1 MSKRCKARDKV
12 IAELD
17 FITSMAQNLRDVVDD
32 ADWSNE
38 VWEEKAKVL
47 KDVQNTIVDFLK
59 DIDEMSINIFSNF
72 YLILIKA
79 LLRSK
84 KIR

>member
-17 FITSMAQNLRDVVDD
+17 FITSMAQNLRGVVDD

-47 KDVQNTIVDFLK
+47 KEVQNTIVDFLK
-59 DIDEMSINIFSNF
+59 DVEDFEENLPSN
-72 YLILIKA
+72 
-79 LLRSK
+79 
-84 KIR
+84 

>member
-17 FITSMAQNLRDVVDD
+17 FITSMAQNLREVVDD

-59 DIDEMSINIFSNF
+59 DVEDFEENLPSN
-72 YLILIKA
+72 
-79 LLRSK
+79 
-84 KIR
+84 

>member
-1 MSKRCKARDKV
+1 MSKRCKARNKV

-32 ADWSNE
+32 ADWPDDI
-38 VWEEKAKVL
+38 WEEKAKVL

-59 DIDEMSINIFSNF
+59 DIDEGEYSQ
-72 YLILIKA
+72 
-79 LLRSK
+79 K
-84 KIR
+84 K